1 MTTALFLRGG
11 CLVTPVHAAAPA
23 LRRGGGALVQRRRL
37 VAVGASSSGDGV
49 TTTADAVLR
58 GADGSSAA
66 KPRGYGLVG
75 GANGAIAPPAT
86 AKSTAVETTVER
98 VIFDFRFLA
107 LLAVAGSL
115 AGSLLCFL
123 NGCVYIK
130 EAYSVYWTGCLKG
143 VHTGQMVLKVV
154 EAIDVYLAGTVMLIF
169 GMGLYG
175 LFISNTSTD
184 VPSESDRALQG
195 SSLFGMFA
203 LKERPKWMKITS
215 LDELKTKVGH
225 VIVMILLVKM
235 FERSKMVKITT
246 GLDLLS
252 YSYWDAR
259 YVEEGGAPYDWY
271 QRYAALRPF
280 VRRFAPPD
288 YRILMI
294 GCGSALMSEDMVDD
308 GYMEIINI
316 DISSVVIEI
325 MRKKHFNI
333 PQLQYMQMDVRDMS
347 VFPDESFDC
356 AIDKGTLDSLMCG
369 VGAPLSAAQ
378 MVLEVERLL
387 KPGGIFMLITYGDPS
402 VRVPHLNQ
410 QGCNW
415 KTVLYI
421 LPRPGFKG
429 KTKRPF

>member
-1 MTTALFLRGG
+1 MTAALLLRG
-11 CLVTPVHAAAPA
+11 CLAPVHAAAPA
-23 LRRGGGALVQRRRL
+23 FRRWGGAAAPLLPRRRPSRP
-37 VAVGASSSGDGV
+37 VAVASCAA
-49 TTTADAVLR
+49 ADAVLQ
-58 GADGSSAA
+58 GATDGSEAA
-66 KPRGYGLVG
+66 KARGYGLVG
-75 GANGAIAPPAT
+75 GPNGAIPPT
-86 AKSTAVETTVER
+86 TKSTSVETIVER

-130 EAYSVYWTGCLKG
+130 DAYSVYWTSCVKG

-246 GLDLLS
+246 GMDLLS
-252 YSYWDAR
+252 YS
-259 YVEEGGAPYDWY
+259 VCIF
-271 QRYAALRPF
+271 LS
-280 VRRFAPPD
+280 
-288 YRILMI
+288 
-294 GCGSALMSEDMVDD
+294 SAS
-308 GYMEIINI
+308 
-316 DISSVVIEI
+316 
-325 MRKKHFNI
+325 
-333 PQLQYMQMDVRDMS
+333 
-347 VFPDESFDC
+347 
-356 AIDKGTLDSLMCG
+356 
-369 VGAPLSAAQ
+369 
-378 MVLEVERLL
+378 
-387 KPGGIFMLITYGDPS
+387 
-402 VRVPHLNQ
+402 
-410 QGCNW
+410 
-415 KTVLYI
+415 LYI
-421 LPRPGFKG
+421 LHNLHRPEHEDSVI
-429 KTKRPF
+429 PNL